1 MNSYRN
7 KGALVP
13 HTASSDLSSGDVV
26 VCGVEI
32 RVCVTDIANGAV
44 GSVRRAGR
52 VTLDAASADSWSA
65 GDQLYW
71 NAGTQCLT
79 STASGG
85 NTKAGIAVS
94 DKAALTT
101 TADVILNGS
110 AG

>member
-13 HTASSDLSSGDVV
+13 HTAGSALSSGDVV

-32 RVCVTDIANGAV
+32 RVCVTDIASGAV

-71 NAGTQCLT
+71 NAGDQCLT
-79 STASGG
+79 STASG